1 MKINNL
7 IYIVLLGIIASLTGC
22 EDDDSLFSGNENYIT
37 SFRLVQQGDSY
48 AGIINGDSLILAVP
62 ENVSL
67 EGATMDFVCSENA
80 TISPDPA
87 TVGNW
92 GENFDLTVTSYNKAQ
107 RTYKYVVR
115 RTLLDNEGDVV
126 LTTAEEVAAFAAQG
140 INKINGN
147 LVIGKV
153 TGAVKEDSLT
163 SLAALSALKE
173 VTGNIKVNPTFG
185 GTSLQGLENL
195 ERIGGLIM
203 LGRAT
208 DYAAWGIRKLR
219 EVNLPNLK
227 KVGSGLT
234 VSADTLEVLNLPALE
249 SVGGSLAVQVW
260 DVREMNFSALQTVGV
275 DLTLMGRQNSTT
287 MIAPEK
293 VTFPQLNMVGNQL
306 NLSRLNRVK
315 ELAFPVLKSAVN
327 LTMESVEVLETFDFS
342 QLTEVADLVS
352 VKWTYKV
359 KEFSFPSLKS
369 VGGFQEYYIPDLQK
383 IDLPVLE
390 RVGLKGFGIE
400 ASNKIEVLNLPS
412 LATVEGNYSVK
423 GMAITD
429 VQALKALKEVGGNF
443 DFSSMSALTAFG
455 GFPNL
460 TTVGGNFTLS
470 SMAISELKGFD
481 ALTSIGGSLS
491 LRNLNEITSIDAFPV
506 LKSIGSQCSFS
517 GLKKLQDISLLAQL
531 KGVHLSN
538 CVLSNLDALISLDLT
553 GLEVDA
559 LQITGKNVLTLKGGK
574 TLNTNLTIN
583 GVPGISFSGIE
594 EVQNVSVSD
603 MPAITTERVEYNF
616 SGVKKIG
623 TLSVSQAY
631 GASLG
636 VLRFPDLTEISGK
649 LTLSEGFG
657 QKVQPTEFPALR
669 IVNNMT
675 YTGVCDALR
684 FPALEEVTGELNI
697 KTSYVNG
704 TLVSML
710 QEIYTPVLKKVGKLV
725 LTTHNKSQESW
736 CNNVLTNLD
745 CFEALENVE
754 VMNIEYQL
762 GLVSFKG
769 LEKAIKR
776 LTDDTSWIVGHNAYN
791 PTFEQA
797 KNGELEQN

>member
-7 IYIVLLGIIASLTGC
+7 IYIMLLGIIASLTSC

-87 TVGNW
+87 TVENW

-147 LVIGKV
+147 LIIGKLEG
-153 TGAVKEDSLT
+153 TVKEDSLT
-163 SLAALSALKE
+163 SLAALSSLKE
-173 VTGNIKVNPTFG
+173 VVGTVTINPTYAGISFA
-185 GTSLQGLENL
+185 GLENL
-195 ERIGGLIM
+195 EQVGGLVM
-203 LGRAT
+203 GRAT
-208 DYAAWGIRKLR
+208 QYTTIGLRWIREIK
-219 EVNLPNLK
+219 LPNLK
-227 KVGSGLT
+227 KVASQLT
-234 VSADTLEVLNLPALE
+234 FRADTVEMLSLPALE
-249 SVGGSLAVQVW
+249 RVGRNLSIQIK
-260 DVREMNFSALQTVGV
+260 DVKDIDLSALSVIGEDLSMTMNGV
-275 DLTLMGRQNSTT
+275 MN
-287 MIAPEK
+287 APEK
-293 VTFPQLNMVGNQL
+293 LTFPKLSLIGNQL
-306 NLSRLNRVK
+306 VLSNVYRVK
-315 ELAFPVLKSAVN
+315 ELAFPALKSATAIKLEQMN
-327 LTMESVEVLETFDFS
+327 AVETLNFNQLER
-342 QLTEVADLVS
+342 VADYFELW
-352 VKWTYKV
+352 WTHQV
-359 KEFSFPSLKS
+359 KEMNFPSVKS
-369 VGGFQEYYIPDLQK
+369 VGGFKIYYIQN
-383 IDLPVLE
+383 LE
-390 RVGLKGFGIE
+390 KVSLE
-400 ASNKIEVLNLPS
+400 SLIEVGPRGFNIDASDKIQELNLPS
-412 LATVEGNYSVK
+412 LTRVK
-423 GMAITD
+423 GDFVLTRMAITD
-429 VQALKALKEVGGNF
+429 VSTWGALKEVDGRFGL
-443 DFSSMSALTAFG
+443 SSMSALETLD
-455 GFPNL
+455 GFTSL
-460 TTVGGNFTLS
+460 TTVGGDLGLS
-470 SMAISELKGFD
+470 AMPLLTSLKGFN

-491 LRNLNEITSIDAFPV
+491 LSSLDEVTSIDAFPV
-506 LKSIGSQCSFS
+506 LKSIGSQCSFD

-538 CVLSNLDALISLDLT
+538 CVLNNLDGLTSLDLT

-594 EVQNVSVSD
+594 EVQNVSVSN
-603 MPAITTERVEYNF
+603 MPATTTERVEYNF

-669 IVNNMT
+669 IVNDMT

-684 FPALEEVTGELNI
+684 FPALEEVTDELNI

-704 TLVSML
+704 SLVSML
-710 QEIYTPVLKKVGKLV
+710 QEIHTPVLKKVGKLV
-725 LTTHNKSQESW
+725 LTTHNKSQDSW

-754 VMNIEYQL
+754 VINIEYQL

-769 LEKAIKR
+769 LEKAVKG